1 MLGSYAISVVK
12 LELIR
17 KTFILNIYENLST
30 QAITSFF
37 YNEALWKKEI
47 VFDFLL
53 KPFNLQLSDI
63 AEVKVQDNL
72 KETVPDFTIITKNSE
87 KLRYEV
93 KINNSGLTISEYDKD
108 TRDAYLIRK
117 NYSFRE
123 EIPIPKDKILFWE
136 DLFEIIDKKGAT
148 TDFARFDL
156 IREYMCEDIH
166 TLLFTPHEVAM
177 LYSPDTIIAVYEM
190 KEKLLEICRK
200 FLDANVT
207 KYEYKKT
214 PDDNKY
220 GIGYYFKKKGAP
232 EYDLFI
238 GLSLYAEKYYSIAK
252 YISGDTWDFFE
263 LDKEILAKCNIEEE
277 LQQEFNKNVED
288 VMLKIN
294 TT

>member
-1 MLGSYAISVVK
+1 M
-12 LELIR
+12 
-17 KTFILNIYENLST
+17 NIYENLAT
-30 QAITSFF
+30 QAIISFF

-63 AEVKVQDNL
+63 AEVKAQDNL
-72 KETVPDFTIITKNSE
+72 KETVPDFTIVTKDAKS
-87 KLRYEV
+87 LRYEV

-108 TRDAYLIRK
+108 TRDAYLIKK
-117 NYSFRE
+117 NYSFRKKIL
-123 EIPIPKDKILFWE
+123 IPEDKILFWE
-136 DLFEIIDKKGAT
+136 DLFETIDKKGAT

-177 LYSPDTIIAVYEM
+177 LYSRDTIIAVYEM
-190 KEKLLEICRK
+190 KKKLLEICKK

-220 GIGYYFKKKGAP
+220 GIGYYFKKKGEP

-252 YISGDTWDFFE
+252 YISGDTWDYFE
-263 LDKEILAKCNIEEE
+263 LDKEILAKCNTEE

-288 VMLKIN
+288 VLLKIK
-294 TT
+294 

>member
-1 MLGSYAISVVK
+1 M
-12 LELIR
+12 
-17 KTFILNIYENLST
+17 NIYENLAT

-63 AEVKVQDNL
+63 AEVKAQDNL
-72 KETVPDFTIITKNSE
+72 KETVPDFTIVTKDA
-87 KLRYEV
+87 KTLRYEV
-93 KINNSGLTISEYDKD
+93 KTNNSGLTISELEQN

-117 NYSFRE
+117 NYYSLT

-136 DLFEIIDKKGAT
+136 DLFESIDKKGAT
-148 TDFARFDL
+148 KDFARFDL

-190 KEKLLEICRK
+190 KEKLLKICRK
-200 FLDANVT
+200 FLDVNVT

-214 PDDNKY
+214 PDDNEY
-220 GIGYYFKKKGAP
+220 GIGYYFKKKG
-232 EYDLFI
+232 ELKYDLFI
-238 GLSLYAEKYYSIAK
+238 GLSPHAEKYYSIAK
-252 YISGDTWDFFE
+252 YISDDTWDCFD
-263 LDKEILAKCNIEEE
+263 LDKEILAKCNTEEE

-288 VMLKIN
+288 VMLKIK
-294 TT
+294 

>member
-1 MLGSYAISVVK
+1 M
-12 LELIR
+12 
-17 KTFILNIYENLST
+17 NIYENLAT
-30 QAITSFF
+30 QAIISFF

-63 AEVKVQDNL
+63 AEVKAQDNL
-72 KETVPDFTIITKNSE
+72 KETVPDFTIVTKDAKS
-87 KLRYEV
+87 LRYEV

-108 TRDAYLIRK
+108 TRDAYLIKK
-117 NYSFRE
+117 NYSFRKKIL
-123 EIPIPKDKILFWE
+123 IPEDKILFWE
-136 DLFEIIDKKGAT
+136 DLFETIDKKGAT

-166 TLLFTPHEVAM
+166 TLLFTPLFTPHEVAM

-252 YISGDTWDFFE
+252 YISGDTWDYFE
-263 LDKEILAKCNIEEE
+263 LDKEILAKCKTKEE

-288 VMLKIN
+288 VMLKIK
-294 TT
+294 

>member
-1 MLGSYAISVVK
+1 M
-12 LELIR
+12 
-17 KTFILNIYENLST
+17 NIYENLAT

-53 KPFNLQLSDI
+53 KPFSLQLSDI
-63 AEVKVQDNL
+63 AEVKAQDNL
-72 KETVPDFTIITKNSE
+72 KETIPDFSIITKDA
-87 KLRYEV
+87 KILRYEV
-93 KINNSGLTISEYDKD
+93 KINNSELTTSELEKN

-117 NYSFRE
+117 NYYFIA

-136 DLFEIIDKKGAT
+136 DLFETIDKKGAT
-148 TDFARFDL
+148 KDFAYFDL

-190 KEKLLEICRK
+190 KEKLLEICKK

-220 GIGYYFKKKGAP
+220 GIGYYFKKKG
-232 EYDLFI
+232 EEKYDLFI
-238 GLSLYAEKYYSIAK
+238 GLSLYTEKYYSIAK
-252 YISGDTWDFFE
+252 YISGDTWDYFE
-263 LDKEILAKCNIEEE
+263 LDKEILAKCNSEEE
-277 LQQEFNKNVED
+277 LQQEFNKNIED
-288 VMLKIN
+288 VMLKIK
-294 TT
+294 

>member
-1 MLGSYAISVVK
+1 LLGSYAVSVVK
-12 LELIR
+12 LKLER
-17 KTFILNIYENLST
+17 KTFILNIYENLAT

-53 KPFNLQLSDI
+53 KPFNLQLLDI
-63 AEVKVQDNL
+63 AEVKAQDNL
-72 KETVPDFTIITKNSE
+72 KGTVPDFTIITKNSE

-148 TDFARFDL
+148 TDFTRFDL

-207 KYEYKKT
+207 KYEYKGKL
-214 PDDNKY
+214 DSKY
-220 GIGYYFKKKGAP
+220 GIGCYFKKKGAP

-238 GLSLYAEKYYSIAK
+238 GLSPHAEKYYSIAK
-252 YISGDTWDFFE
+252 YISGDNWDYFE
-263 LDKEILAKCNIEEE
+263 LDKEILAKCNTEEE
-277 LQQEFNKNVED
+277 LQQEFNKNAED
-288 VMLKIN
+288 VMLKIK
-294 TT
+294 